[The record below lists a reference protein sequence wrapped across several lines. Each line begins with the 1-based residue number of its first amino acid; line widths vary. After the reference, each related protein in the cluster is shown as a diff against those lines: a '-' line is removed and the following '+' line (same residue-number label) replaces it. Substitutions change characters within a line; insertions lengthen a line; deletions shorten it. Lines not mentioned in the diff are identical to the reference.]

1 MVILAKLCLSVHAY
15 IAIKFM
21 TICRKAEV
29 AKACISIFGRIRLG
43 VVEIFALANFSTDV
57 HKDAG
62 LSPLLFYDKK

>member
-1 MVILAKLCLSVHAY
+1 MHPDN
-15 IAIKFM
+15 AIKFK
-21 TICRKAEV
+21 TNCRKAEG
-29 AKACISIFGRIRLG
+29 AKACNSIFGRIRLG